1 MMTVTN
7 NREEFQ
13 RIGLNILICRRERK
27 MSQSELAQITG
38 LSRAMISNMERGK
51 ANFRLDNLLAIAE
64 GLEIDFR
71 ELFKTKE
78 IN

>member
-64 GLEIDFR
+64 GLGIDFR